1 MMRSVTT
8 AAAAGLAAM
17 LAFGAPASAADIRVL
32 STNALKT
39 SLEALMP
46 QFEKATEHKVVFVWG
61 PAANL
66 KTQIE
71 KGEAFDATILTTAGI
86 DDLVKQGKLDGA
98 TRTPLARSGIG
109 VAVRKGAA
117 RPDISTTEAFKR
129 ALLSANSVT
138 YVEQG
143 ASGIYLKDLF
153 VRLGIA
159 DALKPK
165 LKLAPTAAAEFV
177 ARGEAEIGMTQISE
191 ILPVAGADLV
201 GPLPADIQ
209 NYTDFATAAGT
220 SAKQADAAKSLIR
233 FLATPDAARV
243 MKAKGL
249 EPSN

>member
-109 VAVRKGAA
+109 VAVRKGAS

-177 ARGEAEIGMTQISE
+177 ASGEAEIGMTQISE
-191 ILPVAGADLV
+191 ILPYTDAELV

-209 NYTDFATAAGT
+209 LTTVFSAGVATD
-220 SAKQADAAKSLIR
+220 SKDAAAAKA
-233 FLATPDAARV
+233 FLAFLNSAAANAV
-243 MKAKGL
+243 KKSKGL
-249 EPSN
+249 DPG